1 MALSDKESFH
11 LDEYKLI
18 MDEIKT
24 KLKNRLELSRWGVL
38 GLAAIYSYIFSN
50 FDKPFLPYL
59 YLVPVG
65 LSGLIWYLVRAELE
79 MVATPGRYITEKIEP
94 MLAAPPAGTPG
105 APGEGWATFL
115 DRGSSLSPAAA
126 KPRLPVWR
134 WDPLP
139 GWGAVFIG
147 TALIALIAII
157 ALARR

>member
-50 FDKPFLPYL
+50 FDKPFL

-65 LSGLIWYLVRAELE
+65 VSGLIWYLVKAELE
-79 MVATPGRYITEKIEP
+79 MVATAGRYITEKIEP
-94 MLAAPPAGTPG
+94 MLAAPPAGSPAG
-105 APGEGWATFL
+105 APGEGWATY
-115 DRGSSLSPAAA
+115 
-126 KPRLPVWR
+126 
-134 WDPLP
+134 
-139 GWGAVFIG
+139 
-147 TALIALIAII
+147 
-157 ALARR
+157 LAEGRV